1 MRKLPR
7 GTLKERFE
15 SRYIPVPETGC
26 WLWTA
31 GSVLCDGVD
40 TYGVIHVNRIPRGAH
55 RVSWELYR
63 GQIPPDLCVCH
74 KCDTPACVNPDH
86 LFLGTHADNMA
97 DKMKKGRDRVAFGEA
112 QGHSKLTVAQV
123 EAIRNDNRPHAVI
136 ASEYGLGQQSV
147 SKLKRGES
155 WACAGGPIVK
165 GPSIVRGES
174 KRNAK
179 LTEACVLA
187 IRRDPRGPTA
197 IARELGVTHAL
208 VGKIKRGISW
218 PHVPMQ

>member
-1 MRKLPR
+1 MRKLPY

-31 GSVLCDGVD
+31 GALVRDGKD
-40 TYGVIHVNRIPRGAH
+40 TYGLIAVNRVNRGAH
-55 RVSWELYR
+55 RVSWELNR
-63 GQIPPDLCVCH
+63 GPIPPGMCVCH
-74 KCDTPACVNPDH
+74 KCDTPACVNPGH
-86 LFLGTHADNMA
+86 LFLGTHQDNIA
-97 DKMKKGRDRVAFGEA
+97 DKMAKGRDRVAFGEA

-123 EAIRNDNRPHAVI
+123 EAIRLDDRPQSAI
-136 ASEYGLGQQSV
+136 AAEYGLGQQTV
-147 SKLKRGES
+147 SKIKRGES
-155 WACAGGPIVK
+155 WACAGGPIAK
-165 GPSIVRGES
+165 NPSILSGEMRRG
-174 KRNAK
+174 AK
-179 LTEACVLA
+179 LTEATVVA